1 MKLLLDTHAALWWVS
16 DDDRF
21 GATAER
27 LMLDPDAQVLLSAV
41 VMWEITVKRALSKLT
56 VPATWSQTLLTG
68 GANELPITLRHAAKV
83 GDLPDHH
90 RDPFDRLLVAQ
101 ALTEDA
107 TLLSRDPALHAY
119 GAAVAW

>member
-21 GATAER
+21 GTTAER
-27 LMLDPDAQVLLSAV
+27 LMLASDAQVLLSAV
-41 VMWEITVKRALSKLT
+41 VMWEITVKQALGKLT
-56 VPATWSQTLLTG
+56 VPPTWSQTLLAG

-107 TLLSRDPALHAY
+107 ILLSRVPALHAY
-119 GAAVAW
+119 GAAIAW